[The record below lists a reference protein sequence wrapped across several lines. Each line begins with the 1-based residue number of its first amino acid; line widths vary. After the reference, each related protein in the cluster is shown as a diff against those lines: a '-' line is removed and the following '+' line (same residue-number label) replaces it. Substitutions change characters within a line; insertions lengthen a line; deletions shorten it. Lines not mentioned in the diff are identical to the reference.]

1 MTDVGTRPPLASV
14 ALLSSAALA
23 TEILLSRSFAV
34 VHWHH
39 FAYMIISLALLG
51 FGASGTF
58 LALAHRRLLRNFAAS
73 YLGNV
78 AAFAI
83 LVVASPVLAQA
94 LPFQAEAL
102 LWDPWQPLW
111 LVLLYLVLSTPFF
124 CAANAIGLALIAFR
138 EGAGRVYAAD
148 LVGAGVGSVVLL
160 GLLYRLW
167 PEELLRIIAAAGFMA
182 MCLGAFELRARP
194 RVWVGAAVIGVAATI
209 AIPTALLRF
218 EPGPYKG
225 LSQALLIDG
234 TRVTLER
241 SSPLGRVTVIESP
254 RVPLRSAPGLSL
266 GSTSEPPDQ
275 VGVFTDGD
283 NLQVITAASGDDERL

>member
-1 MTDVGTRPPLASV
+1 MTDVAQRPPLASV

-58 LALAHRRLLRNFAAS
+58 LALAHRRLLRHFAAS

-78 AAFAI
+78 AAFGI

-138 EGAGRVYAAD
+138 DCAGRVYAAD
-148 LVGAGVGSVVLL
+148 LVGAGLGSVTTARPAVPALARGTPEDHRRR
-160 GLLYRLW
+160 GLRGDVPRRARTAGAPGSVGRRRGDRSRSDHRDPDSSAQIRARALQGTE
-167 PEELLRIIAAAGFMA
+167 PGIARRWHAGHA
-182 MCLGAFELRARP
+182 RAIESARP
-194 RVWVGAAVIGVAATI
+194 RQRDRKPA
-209 AIPTALLRF
+209 
-218 EPGPYKG
+218 
-225 LSQALLIDG
+225 
-234 TRVTLER
+234 
-241 SSPLGRVTVIESP
+241 
-254 RVPLRSAPGLSL
+254 RSAPFCARLEPEFHERAA
-266 GSTSEPPDQ
+266 GSAG
-275 VGVFTDGD
+275 GVHRRG
-283 NLQVITAASGDDERL
+283 QPAGHHGRERR